1 MAASSYDKIK
11 VISLKGTILEGQ
23 DHQVKLHL
31 DIDKE
36 QNPDEAYWYPF
47 APSTTDALYLMPQI
61 GTMANLY
68 IPGTQEQKALVTG
81 CIRTNGAEC
90 EQTSDPNTRYL
101 ATEYGQELRL
111 APDGIYLTAG
121 NENLCLQFDDQEGV
135 ILKSHKGMKLQAKE
149 EIILEAEQK
158 VIFSSPNQILMA
170 TPTGNLTMENEVH
183 LRAPNVHI
191 ECTDDTKFSPLEEEA
206 AEEDRKDDIDWSGMW
221 ASAKGAVATWWGNVN
236 LGEVGLG
243 AVQLIGGAFEVEM
256 GVVMVAGATAGAVVT
271 LGGATIPAV
280 AFGFAGSYI
289 AVDGASNFAGGASRM

>member
-1 MAASSYDKIK
+1 MAAISYDKIK

-23 DHQVKLHL
+23 DQQVKLHL

-170 TPTGNLTMENEVH
+170 TPTGNLTMENE
-183 LRAPNVHI
+183 LNMCAPKVHI
-191 ECTDDTKFSPLEEEA
+191 ECTDDTKFSPAEEEA
-206 AEEDRKDDIDWSGMW
+206 AEEESKSGMDWSDMW
-221 ASAKGAVATWWGNVN
+221 ASAKGAVVTWWNNIQWRDVI
-236 LGEVGLG
+236 LGTVQAVGGYFQTGFGLSLFRIG
-243 AVQLIGGAFEVEM
+243 VLPYSQMDLVQSLAWPFRGMCIC
-256 GVVMVAGATAGAVVT
+256 
-271 LGGATIPAV
+271 
-280 AFGFAGSYI
+280 
-289 AVDGASNFAGGASRM
+289 